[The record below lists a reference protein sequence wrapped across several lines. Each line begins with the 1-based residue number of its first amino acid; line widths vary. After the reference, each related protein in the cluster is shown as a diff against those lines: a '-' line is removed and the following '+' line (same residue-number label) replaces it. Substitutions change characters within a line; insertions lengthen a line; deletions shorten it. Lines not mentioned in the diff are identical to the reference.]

1 MACSREFPDSIGHCP
16 HDGNVLVGLPSD
28 PWVGRTLSDKYNI
41 QSIIGTGG
49 MGVVYLGWHSLMSR
63 QVAIKMLRA
72 QFINDS
78 ASVKRF
84 QQEARAAGLLKHPN
98 VITTYDFGVTNN
110 GQPYMVMDYLIGLV
124 CDCKST
130 KKPNC
135 PHRARSLAENIKET
149 KGISVERAMHI
160 LAQACDALD
169 HAHKSGVIHRDVKPQ
184 NIMIVPNDEDLD
196 FVKVVDFGVAKLIPI
211 NQVNDENQQSLTQA
225 GEICGSPVYMSPEQC
240 MGQALDKRADIYSM
254 GVVAYE
260 AITGRVP
267 LMGKNMVDTMQK
279 HMAEKPPSFKSVR
292 PDLYVHEKV
301 EQVVMRALSKQPHE
315 RQQSMAELAQDFRFA
330 IPKPGQTPNLR
341 VISEPPPSEVEPAK
355 FNWMIPA
362 AVAAVVAIAGGA
374 WYMFGAKSGDREKS
388 ATATQVNAVK
398 PAGDAGQNSPSTK
411 PAAPDTTRP
420 VAAVTPPPKVIEK
433 VKVIYVPVVKQVPVQ
448 APTEDSSEKPVRRK
462 PAPVQRPTPT
472 AVAPSAGGDRFLNL
486 RESRSSDYKRS
497 F

>member
-28 PWVGRTLSDKYNI
+28 PWVGRTLSDKYHI

-149 KGISVERAMHI
+149 KGISVERAIHI
-160 LAQACDALD
+160 LAQACEALD

-184 NIMIVPNDEDLD
+184 NIMIVPNDDDLD

-211 NQVNDENQQSLTQA
+211 NNVSEEAQSLTQA

-301 EQVVMRALSKQPHE
+301 EQVVMRALSKQPHD
-315 RQQSMAELAQDFRFA
+315 RQQSMAELAQDLRFA

-341 VISEPPPSEVEPAK
+341 VISEPPPSEVQPSS
-355 FNWMIPA
+355 FNWLIPA
-362 AVAAVVAIAGGA
+362 AVAAVIAIAGGA
-374 WYMFGAKSGDREKS
+374 WYMFGQNNAEKGTS
-388 ATATQVNAVK
+388 ATEVKSVK
-398 PAGDAGQNSPSTK
+398 PEQDATPAQGST
-411 PAAPDTTRP
+411 ATTTGTDASATKP
-420 VAAVTPPPKVIEK
+420 VAATAAPKVIEK
-433 VKVIYVPVVKQVPVQ
+433 VKVIYVPVVKQVVKEVPVADTA
-448 APTEDSSEKPVRRK
+448 APPVRRK
-462 PAPVQRPTPT
+462 PTAASRPTPT
-472 AVAPSAGGDRFLNL
+472 AAAPSAGGDRFLNL